1 MDDWL
6 GQAPSR
12 EVTPALRAFSLSA
25 GGCCLVAPA
34 RHWAAKKGIL
44 RNEPIFP
51 MPRKR
56 AFCETKPFFRGC
68 VVSFCYGICLKLL
81 PFLEVKQGRA
91 VREDRVVTG
100 GGVDR
105 MDAVVKPPGKDSR
118 RPPPVATRSGRAKAL
133 EDLKNQKIPN
143 SFTKSMTSGH

>member
-1 MDDWL
+1 M
-6 GQAPSR
+6 
-12 EVTPALRAFSLSA
+12 
-25 GGCCLVAPA
+25 
-34 RHWAAKKGIL
+34 
-44 RNEPIFP
+44 
-51 MPRKR
+51 KR
-56 AFCETKPFFRGC
+56 VG
-68 VVSFCYGICLKLL
+68 
-81 PFLEVKQGRA
+81 A

-118 RPPPVATRSGRAKAL
+118 RPPPVATRSGIAKAL

>member
-1 MDDWL
+1 
-6 GQAPSR
+6 
-12 EVTPALRAFSLSA
+12 
-25 GGCCLVAPA
+25 
-34 RHWAAKKGIL
+34 
-44 RNEPIFP
+44 
-51 MPRKR
+51 
-56 AFCETKPFFRGC
+56 
-68 VVSFCYGICLKLL
+68 VSFCYGICLKLL